1 MLDHAQSFSAS
12 FRGFSAEELLQLT
25 DVAKCVV
32 VQEGGVVV
40 QEDSP
45 AHVAIVLRCATKEGL
60 GCSPPASF
68 GPPPPWPPCPRP
80 AASAAPTPPRGGE
93 RTPLRMALT
102 SRAEVGATAAALTP
116 GRRGAVDSRTCARA
130 RAGRCFTS
138 SLATCW
144 APLPCSTQA
153 CGRALRRASGAVK
166 LTRPACIYDASQ
178 STPRRC

>member
-116 GRRGAVDSRTCARA
+116 GRRGAVDSHTSHLCAWPSPRE
-130 RAGRCFTS
+130 
-138 SLATCW
+138 
-144 APLPCSTQA
+144 
-153 CGRALRRASGAVK
+153 RRWV
-166 LTRPACIYDASQ
+166 
-178 STPRRC
+178 PRQLH